1 MSHSPLASFRSPR
14 LARAVT
20 VFCILTQSVF
30 PLVTS
35 AATAVHV
42 ANGRPTTVPGY
53 SSARS
58 AAGTDW
64 LTDED
69 QDTTAGWVAGLAA
82 DAGGLLSSGISGR
95 QAVDMARSHA
105 TGAAQTAVQ
114 DWLSQWGTARVTL
127 GSGEHFSMK
136 DVGLDLLLPWYDT
149 PDNLFFTQHSLH
161 RTDDRTQLNTGAGWR
176 HFAGDQMVGVNLF
189 YDHDLTRYHSRL
201 GLGGEYW
208 RDYLKLS
215 GNGYLRLSSWR
226 SAPELDHDY
235 EARPANGWDLRA
247 EGYLPAWPQLGGKVM
262 VEKYYGDEVALFG
275 KDNRQKDPYAVTAGL
290 SWTPVPLVSFS
301 AEQKQGGSGKHDT
314 RFGMALTYTPGV
326 SLSVQLDP
334 NAVAVRR
341 SLAGSRQD
349 LVDRNNNIV
358 LEYRRKIL
366 VKLGLLDPVTGEG
379 GEAKPL
385 VASLQTKYALK
396 TLYAEAAGLT
406 AAGGGLRTEGAQV
419 TVTLPVY
426 RQTATPEIDN
436 SYRVAVVAEDVKG
449 NRSGTEETTVVV
461 RAPQVSS
468 EQSSVTTDLSQVKP
482 DGAEKATLTYVARDD
497 RGMVVSGL
505 SVTAR
510 VTTVPAD
517 GMQVTLGTFTE
528 TKTPGTYTAELTAKT
543 AGAVTVMPQV
553 NNRDAAKAAVTVTV
567 TEKMPVAEHSRI
579 TLSGTVGHERSGEMN
594 FRAGDRVTV
603 TVTLQDGN
611 QNAVTG
617 QTALLTAEAVNVPG
631 MVLTDGSAWTEADV
645 GVYTTVW
652 QAQKV
657 GIGHVAGLQVSGWG
671 EAKKSE
677 SYNIEAGD
685 IDPLKS
691 EVSVSPSVIVADGS
705 AQATVT
711 YVAVDTHGNAVSG
724 LTAPGLSISGVPDT
738 TFSGFMESG
747 TKGTYTGV
755 LTSGTTA
762 GEATLMPQAGGQ
774 DMAKAAATLTLV
786 AGDVDPLKSEVSVSP
801 SVIVADGSAQ
811 ATVTYVAVDTH
822 GNAVSGLT
830 APGLS
835 ISGVPDTT
843 FSGFMESGTKGTY
856 TGVLTSGTTAGEA
869 TLMPQAGG
877 QDMAKAAATLTL
889 VAGDVDPLKSE
900 VSVSPSVIVA
910 DGSAQAT
917 VTYVAVDTHGNA
929 VSGLTAPGLSIS
941 GVPDTT
947 FSGFMESG
955 TKGTYTGVLTSG
967 TTAGEATLMP
977 QAGGQDMAKA
987 AATLTLVA
995 GDVDPLKSEVS
1006 VSPSVIVA
1014 DGSAQATVTY
1024 VAVDTHGNA
1033 VSGLTAPGLSISG
1046 VPDTTFSGFMESG
1059 TKGTYTGV
1067 LTSGTTAG
1075 EATLMPQAGGQDM
1088 AKAAATLT
1096 LVAGDVDPLKSEV
1109 SVSPSV
1115 IVADGS
1121 AQATVTYVAVD
1132 THGNAVSGL
1141 TAPGLS
1147 ISGVPDTTFSGFMES
1162 GTKGTYTGV
1171 LTSGTTAG
1179 EATLMPQ
1186 AGGQDMAKAAA
1197 TLTLVAGDVD
1207 PLKSEVS
1214 VSPSVIV
1221 ADGSAQATVTYV
1233 AVDTHGNAVSGLT
1246 APGLSISGVPDTTF
1260 SGFME
1265 SGTKGTYT
1273 GVLTSGTTAG
1283 EATLMPQAGGQ
1294 DMAKAAATLTL
1305 VAGDVD
1311 PLKSEVSVSPSV
1323 IVADGSA
1330 QATVTYVAVDTHGN
1344 AVSGLTAPG
1353 LSISGVPDTTFS
1365 GFMESGT
1372 KGTYTGVLTSGTTA
1386 GEATLMPQAGGQDM
1400 AKAAATLTLVAGDV
1414 DPLKSEVSVSP
1425 SVIVADGSAQ
1435 ATVTYV
1441 AVDTHGNAVSGLTA
1455 PGLSIS
1461 GVPDTT
1467 FSGFMESG
1475 TKGTYTGVLTSG
1487 TTAGEATLMPQ
1498 AGGQDMAKAA
1508 ATLTL
1513 VAGDV
1518 DPLKSEVSVSPS
1530 VIVADGS
1537 AQATVTYV
1545 AVDTHGNAVS
1555 GLTAPGLSISGVPD
1569 TTFSG
1574 FMESGTKGTY
1584 TGVLTS
1590 GTTAGEAT
1598 LMPQAGGQDMAK
1610 AAATLTLV
1618 AGEPVAG
1625 NSEISLSA
1633 EDGSEQAG
1641 EVIFRG
1647 GDRVTVTVTLK
1658 DKTQNTVT
1666 GRAALLYHSV
1676 DLPAVRILDGNQWE
1690 ENLPGIYTIVGQA
1703 LHTGDGYVASLQ
1715 LSDWD
1720 VAKKSEAYTI
1730 VAGTPDAVKSSIHVN
1745 TELYYTGDVMELT
1758 VILQD
1763 KVNNTVSGMAD
1774 KLFDVVRVDGAGDYV
1789 PEGDFAWKES
1799 EVQPGLYHANYV
1811 ALVAPRE
1818 FTRSQLCW
1826 NGWDDCAISNGY
1838 STEESKITKL
1848 VIGPD
1853 PENGFSPD
1861 QGFPKTG
1868 FSGASFKVQIN
1879 GGTPSG
1885 WVFKTDSGWAS
1896 VDNDGVVTFKANGEA
1911 GTQVTV
1917 TASRGPVE
1925 LSYKFTLNAWLYM
1938 ASESKVSWHG
1948 AIEICEG
1955 RGDEIASLET
1965 LSTVSTIFERQKFDV
1980 RSVGNLFG
1988 EWAFPGYYG
1997 TDYGLTKLGDMLY
2010 AGAKVWPGFP
2020 TWMAPTLELMASREE
2035 LEANFKEASISTAFP
2050 ICMRRAS
2057 NGR

>member
-1 MSHSPLASFRSPR
+1 M
-14 LARAVT
+14 
-20 VFCILTQSVF
+20 
-30 PLVTS
+30 
-35 AATAVHV
+35 
-42 ANGRPTTVPGY
+42 
-53 SSARS
+53 
-58 AAGTDW
+58 
-64 LTDED
+64 
-69 QDTTAGWVAGLAA
+69 
-82 DAGGLLSSGISGR
+82 
-95 QAVDMARSHA
+95 
-105 TGAAQTAVQ
+105 
-114 DWLSQWGTARVTL
+114 
-127 GSGEHFSMK
+127 
-136 DVGLDLLLPWYDT
+136 
-149 PDNLFFTQHSLH
+149 
-161 RTDDRTQLNTGAGWR
+161 
-176 HFAGDQMVGVNLF
+176 
-189 YDHDLTRYHSRL
+189 
-201 GLGGEYW
+201 
-208 RDYLKLS
+208 
-215 GNGYLRLSSWR
+215 
-226 SAPELDHDY
+226 
-235 EARPANGWDLRA
+235 
-247 EGYLPAWPQLGGKVM
+247 
-262 VEKYYGDEVALFG
+262 
-275 KDNRQKDPYAVTAGL
+275 
-290 SWTPVPLVSFS
+290 
-301 AEQKQGGSGKHDT
+301 
-314 RFGMALTYTPGV
+314 
-326 SLSVQLDP
+326 
-334 NAVAVRR
+334 
-341 SLAGSRQD
+341 
-349 LVDRNNNIV
+349 
-358 LEYRRKIL
+358 
-366 VKLGLLDPVTGEG
+366 
-379 GEAKPL
+379 
-385 VASLQTKYALK
+385 
-396 TLYAEAAGLT
+396 
-406 AAGGGLRTEGAQV
+406 
-419 TVTLPVY
+419 
-426 RQTATPEIDN
+426 
-436 SYRVAVVAEDVKG
+436 
-449 NRSGTEETTVVV
+449 
-461 RAPQVSS
+461 SS

-677 SYNIEAGD
+677 SYNIE
-685 IDPLKS
+685 
-691 EVSVSPSVIVADGS
+691 
-705 AQATVT
+705 
-711 YVAVDTHGNAVSG
+711 
-724 LTAPGLSISGVPDT
+724 
-738 TFSGFMESG
+738 
-747 TKGTYTGV
+747 
-755 LTSGTTA
+755 
-762 GEATLMPQAGGQ
+762 
-774 DMAKAAATLTLV
+774 
-786 AGDVDPLKSEVSVSP
+786 
-801 SVIVADGSAQ
+801 
-811 ATVTYVAVDTH
+811 
-822 GNAVSGLT
+822 
-830 APGLS
+830 
-835 ISGVPDTT
+835 
-843 FSGFMESGTKGTY
+843 
-856 TGVLTSGTTAGEA
+856 
-869 TLMPQAGG
+869 
-877 QDMAKAAATLTL
+877 
-889 VAGDVDPLKSE
+889 
-900 VSVSPSVIVA
+900 
-910 DGSAQAT
+910 
-917 VTYVAVDTHGNA
+917 
-929 VSGLTAPGLSIS
+929 
-941 GVPDTT
+941 
-947 FSGFMESG
+947 
-955 TKGTYTGVLTSG
+955 
-967 TTAGEATLMP
+967 
-977 QAGGQDMAKA
+977 
-987 AATLTLVA
+987 
-995 GDVDPLKSEVS
+995 
-1006 VSPSVIVA
+1006 
-1014 DGSAQATVTY
+1014 
-1024 VAVDTHGNA
+1024 
-1033 VSGLTAPGLSISG
+1033 
-1046 VPDTTFSGFMESG
+1046 
-1059 TKGTYTGV
+1059 
-1067 LTSGTTAG
+1067 
-1075 EATLMPQAGGQDM
+1075 
-1088 AKAAATLT
+1088 
-1096 LVAGDVDPLKSEV
+1096 
-1109 SVSPSV
+1109 
-1115 IVADGS
+1115 
-1121 AQATVTYVAVD
+1121 
-1132 THGNAVSGL
+1132 
-1141 TAPGLS
+1141 
-1147 ISGVPDTTFSGFMES
+1147 
-1162 GTKGTYTGV
+1162 
-1171 LTSGTTAG
+1171 
-1179 EATLMPQ
+1179 
-1186 AGGQDMAKAAA
+1186 
-1197 TLTLVAGDVD
+1197 
-1207 PLKSEVS
+1207 
-1214 VSPSVIV
+1214 
-1221 ADGSAQATVTYV
+1221 
-1233 AVDTHGNAVSGLT
+1233 
-1246 APGLSISGVPDTTF
+1246 
-1260 SGFME
+1260 
-1265 SGTKGTYT
+1265 
-1273 GVLTSGTTAG
+1273 
-1283 EATLMPQAGGQ
+1283 
-1294 DMAKAAATLTL
+1294 
-1305 VAGDVD
+1305 
-1311 PLKSEVSVSPSV
+1311 
-1323 IVADGSA
+1323 
-1330 QATVTYVAVDTHGN
+1330 
-1344 AVSGLTAPG
+1344 
-1353 LSISGVPDTTFS
+1353 
-1365 GFMESGT
+1365 
-1372 KGTYTGVLTSGTTA
+1372 
-1386 GEATLMPQAGGQDM
+1386 
-1400 AKAAATLTLVAGDV
+1400 
-1414 DPLKSEVSVSP
+1414 
-1425 SVIVADGSAQ
+1425 
-1435 ATVTYV
+1435 
-1441 AVDTHGNAVSGLTA
+1441 
-1455 PGLSIS
+1455 
-1461 GVPDTT
+1461 
-1467 FSGFMESG
+1467 
-1475 TKGTYTGVLTSG
+1475 
-1487 TTAGEATLMPQ
+1487 
-1498 AGGQDMAKAA
+1498 
-1508 ATLTL
+1508 
-1513 VAGDV
+1513 AGDV

>member
-1 MSHSPLASFRSPR
+1 M
-14 LARAVT
+14 
-20 VFCILTQSVF
+20 
-30 PLVTS
+30 
-35 AATAVHV
+35 
-42 ANGRPTTVPGY
+42 PGY

-685 IDPLKS
+685 
-691 EVSVSPSVIVADGS
+691 
-705 AQATVT
+705 
-711 YVAVDTHGNAVSG
+711 
-724 LTAPGLSISGVPDT
+724 
-738 TFSGFMESG
+738 
-747 TKGTYTGV
+747 
-755 LTSGTTA
+755 
-762 GEATLMPQAGGQ
+762 
-774 DMAKAAATLTLV
+774 
-786 AGDVDPLKSEVSVSP
+786 
-801 SVIVADGSAQ
+801 
-811 ATVTYVAVDTH
+811 
-822 GNAVSGLT
+822 
-830 APGLS
+830 
-835 ISGVPDTT
+835 
-843 FSGFMESGTKGTY
+843 
-856 TGVLTSGTTAGEA
+856 
-869 TLMPQAGG
+869 
-877 QDMAKAAATLTL
+877 
-889 VAGDVDPLKSE
+889 
-900 VSVSPSVIVA
+900 
-910 DGSAQAT
+910 
-917 VTYVAVDTHGNA
+917 
-929 VSGLTAPGLSIS
+929 
-941 GVPDTT
+941 
-947 FSGFMESG
+947 
-955 TKGTYTGVLTSG
+955 
-967 TTAGEATLMP
+967 
-977 QAGGQDMAKA
+977 
-987 AATLTLVA
+987 
-995 GDVDPLKSEVS
+995 
-1006 VSPSVIVA
+1006 
-1014 DGSAQATVTY
+1014 
-1024 VAVDTHGNA
+1024 
-1033 VSGLTAPGLSISG
+1033 
-1046 VPDTTFSGFMESG
+1046 
-1059 TKGTYTGV
+1059 
-1067 LTSGTTAG
+1067 
-1075 EATLMPQAGGQDM
+1075 
-1088 AKAAATLT
+1088 
-1096 LVAGDVDPLKSEV
+1096 
-1109 SVSPSV
+1109 
-1115 IVADGS
+1115 
-1121 AQATVTYVAVD
+1121 
-1132 THGNAVSGL
+1132 
-1141 TAPGLS
+1141 
-1147 ISGVPDTTFSGFMES
+1147 
-1162 GTKGTYTGV
+1162 
-1171 LTSGTTAG
+1171 
-1179 EATLMPQ
+1179 
-1186 AGGQDMAKAAA
+1186 
-1197 TLTLVAGDVD
+1197 
-1207 PLKSEVS
+1207 
-1214 VSPSVIV
+1214 
-1221 ADGSAQATVTYV
+1221 
-1233 AVDTHGNAVSGLT
+1233 
-1246 APGLSISGVPDTTF
+1246 
-1260 SGFME
+1260 
-1265 SGTKGTYT
+1265 
-1273 GVLTSGTTAG
+1273 
-1283 EATLMPQAGGQ
+1283 
-1294 DMAKAAATLTL
+1294 
-1305 VAGDVD
+1305 
-1311 PLKSEVSVSPSV
+1311 
-1323 IVADGSA
+1323 
-1330 QATVTYVAVDTHGN
+1330 
-1344 AVSGLTAPG
+1344 
-1353 LSISGVPDTTFS
+1353 
-1365 GFMESGT
+1365 
-1372 KGTYTGVLTSGTTA
+1372 
-1386 GEATLMPQAGGQDM
+1386 
-1400 AKAAATLTLVAGDV
+1400 
-1414 DPLKSEVSVSP
+1414 
-1425 SVIVADGSAQ
+1425 
-1435 ATVTYV
+1435 
-1441 AVDTHGNAVSGLTA
+1441 
-1455 PGLSIS
+1455 
-1461 GVPDTT
+1461 
-1467 FSGFMESG
+1467 
-1475 TKGTYTGVLTSG
+1475 
-1487 TTAGEATLMPQ
+1487 
-1498 AGGQDMAKAA
+1498 
-1508 ATLTL
+1508 
-1513 VAGDV
+1513 V